1 MTAARNFWM
10 GAALAAAIVAA
21 PARAARE
28 RDVAQRVAAEADGQV
43 IVNNIVGSVNVEGW
57 DKAEVDVAG
66 TVGAGVERLDVL
78 RDGKRVTVKV
88 VLPKTD
94 RHNDADAALTIRVP
108 KGSSLEVTTV
118 SADTEVRGVAG
129 PLRLKSVSGEIVA
142 RDAAKDCE
150 IKTVSGDIRASA
162 ANSPAKMIVYSV
174 SGNVVVDDLAGEI
187 EATTVSGDM
196 TLDLGTLTG
205 VRLRT
210 TSGDTRLGG
219 RLAKGA
225 RVDYESVSG
234 DLSAA
239 LASEA
244 GFAAEVDTF
253 SGSLSNCFGVR
264 PEAVGKYGPG
274 ERMSLTRGA
283 GGAQVRARTMSG
295 DVGIC
300 DR

>member
-1 MTAARNFWM
+1 MR
-10 GAALAAAIVAA
+10 
-21 PARAARE
+21 
-28 RDVAQRVAAEADGQV
+28 
-43 IVNNIVGSVNVEGW
+43 
-57 DKAEVDVAG
+57 
-66 TVGAGVERLDVL
+66 
-78 RDGKRVTVKV
+78 
-88 VLPKTD
+88 
-94 RHNDADAALTIRVP
+94 
-108 KGSSLEVTTV
+108 
-118 SADTEVRGVAG
+118 VAG